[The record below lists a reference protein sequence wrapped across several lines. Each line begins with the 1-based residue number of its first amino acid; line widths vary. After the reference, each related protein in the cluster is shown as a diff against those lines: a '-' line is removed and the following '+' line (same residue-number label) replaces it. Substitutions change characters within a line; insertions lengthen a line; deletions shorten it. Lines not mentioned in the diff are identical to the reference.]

1 MAQEDQEYQLTE
13 KGKELAEKLAQNNI
27 EKDELQSKIL
37 DTEKKPTAEKLKADL
52 RELDKKIA
60 IAKELEKQKKKEV
73 KEKSKSKKQSKPK
86 ESPKQESEE
95 PEEQEAG
102 ARDGRMAYRE
112 ATNIRKKSFGTL
124 LGEQEGGLGES
135 LKKTISLKAKAKMTG
150 LRETFD
156 PMNIAKKLTFG
167 SNLAPAIV
175 GKMMGRKQEDIAH
188 FTDGKVRGADTSSK
202 IKPID
207 KEPEKDGMV
216 DILTKILTLLQQT
229 NENEKKGKEKQ
240 NNLSE
245 EQELEKEKKRK
256 EMLALLKDK
265 NKAGDDKSAE
275 KIEKETGSGPFQIIE
290 DILNAFG
297 GAKTALSLISN
308 VGRFF
313 LMNPI
318 GLALLAGASLMTL
331 LALDKNAEQT
341 NKGIQAAGDVGEANK
356 QIMDVVENTGAAE
369 KRKQQILADRP
380 SDKKSMLFWKDP
392 ELQNKYLEQIGFDE
406 KTGLTK
412 AEKEQGYNALDEN
425 GLPIKKEKTT
435 STPVASAPATA
446 TEASTESSSSPAT
459 ATPVSPATNSS
470 SGSAAT
476 TAASLSP
483 NESVVPT
490 AAPVASTNVGQKL
503 NQAVAENNSAKL
515 ETSTSGAETASST
528 INNTTNL
535 SSKNSNKNKN
545 PILAVRNSEDT
556 FQRMLM
562 NSIRT
567 V

>member
-1 MAQEDQEYQLTE
+1 
-13 KGKELAEKLAQNNI
+13 
-27 EKDELQSKIL
+27 
-37 DTEKKPTAEKLKADL
+37 
-52 RELDKKIA
+52 
-60 IAKELEKQKKKEV
+60 
-73 KEKSKSKKQSKPK
+73 
-86 ESPKQESEE
+86 
-95 PEEQEAG
+95 
-102 ARDGRMAYRE
+102 
-112 ATNIRKKSFGTL
+112 
-124 LGEQEGGLGES
+124 
-135 LKKTISLKAKAKMTG
+135 
-150 LRETFD
+150 
-156 PMNIAKKLTFG
+156 
-167 SNLAPAIV
+167 
-175 GKMMGRKQEDIAH
+175 
-188 FTDGKVRGADTSSK
+188 
-202 IKPID
+202 
-207 KEPEKDGMV
+207 
-216 DILTKILTLLQQT
+216 
-229 NENEKKGKEKQ
+229 
-240 NNLSE
+240 
-245 EQELEKEKKRK
+245 
-256 EMLALLKDK
+256 
-265 NKAGDDKSAE
+265 
-275 KIEKETGSGPFQIIE
+275 
-290 DILNAFG
+290 
-297 GAKTALSLISN
+297 
-308 VGRFF
+308 
-313 LMNPI
+313 MNPI

-425 GLPIKKEKTT
+425 GLPTKKEKTT
-435 STPVASAPATA
+435 STPVASAPATSTPAA
-446 TEASTESSSSPAT
+446 TTG
-459 ATPVSPATNSS
+459 SS
-470 SGSAAT
+470 SGSTA